1 MPDFAQLRAG
11 VGSKVPGGPKP
22 GGPGAAA
29 TAGGSQAG
37 APVPAPPPNP
47 KQQVAKGIREVSD
60 KYSSVAKYADMVANP
75 SGAVLGQVAESM
87 DEKLDEKLASATSK
101 ISAMLPS
108 FPAATRGSVALGA
121 PHAHWTHPPS
131 GPPPAPPTPLPPL
144 GPVLLGTCG
153 QVLINSKPA
162 ARCGDIGFNPTCC
175 GIPPMYEIFT
185 GSSKVFIGGA
195 RAARATFDI
204 TMHCKPPA
212 GGGGRAGAMA
222 AKLAAKSAMIAKVA
236 KAAAAAGRVASKVS
250 SAAGTVASAAGTAA
264 QVSSLG
270 ADIAEAVAEDDAAMI
285 AAMGLNMAKMAAQM
299 AADAAAMAASAAMGK
314 DPVVPPT
321 GTPGMIL
328 MGSPNVLIG
337 GVPLPASMAIAQGL
351 LKKLGFRRGR
361 SPCGMGAGGT
371 PN

>member
-11 VGSKVPGGPKP
+11 VGPKVPGGPKP

-29 TAGGSQAG
+29 TAGGGQAG

-47 KQQVAKGIREVSD
+47 KQQVAKGIREVSE
-60 KYSSVAKYADMVANP
+60 KYSTVANYASMVANP
-75 SGAVLGQVAESM
+75 SGAVLGQAAASM
-87 DEKLDEKLASATSK
+87 DEKLASATSK

-108 FPAATRGSVALGA
+108 FPAATLGSMALGI
-121 PHAHWTHPPS
+121 PHAHYTHPPS
-131 GPPPAPPTPLPPL
+131 GPFPVPPTPLPPL
-144 GPVLLGTCG
+144 GPVLLGTCL
-153 QVLINSKPA
+153 QVLINGQPA
-162 ARCGDIGFNPTCC
+162 ARCGDIGLNPTCC

-204 TMHCKPPA
+204 TMHCKPSL

-236 KAAAAAGRVASKVS
+236 KAAAAAGRVASKV
-250 SAAGTVASAAGTAA
+250 AGVAGTVASAAGTAA
-264 QVSSLG
+264 QISSLG
-270 ADIAEAVAEDDAAMI
+270 ADIAEAVAEDDAAMS
-285 AAMGLNMAKMAAQM
+285 AAMGLNTAMMAAQM
-299 AADAAAMAASAAMGK
+299 AADAAAMALSAAMGK
-314 DPVVPPT
+314 DPVLPPT

-328 MGSPNVLIG
+328 EGSPNVLIG

-361 SPCGMGAGGT
+361 SPCGAGLGGT
-371 PN
+371 GN

>member
-11 VGSKVPGGPKP
+11 VGPKVPGSPKS

-29 TAGGSQAG
+29 TAGGGQAG

-60 KYSSVAKYADMVANP
+60 KYSTVAKYAGMVANP

-87 DEKLDEKLASATSK
+87 DEKLASATSK

-108 FPAATRGSVALGA
+108 YPAATQDSVALGA
-121 PHAHWTHPPS
+121 PHAHVAHPPS
-131 GPPPAPPTPLPPL
+131 GPPPIPPTPLPPL
-144 GPVLLGTCG
+144 GPVILGTCK
-153 QVLINSKPA
+153 QVLINNKPA
-162 ARCGDIGFNPTCC
+162 ARCGDIGLNPTCC

-195 RAARATFDI
+195 RAARAKFDI
-204 TMHCKPPA
+204 TMHCKPSA
-212 GGGGRAGAMA
+212 GGGGGRAAAMA

-236 KAAAAAGRVASKVS
+236 KAAAAAGRVAGTVS

-264 QVSSLG
+264 QISSTG
-270 ADIAEAVAEDDAAMI
+270 ADIVEAVAEGNTAM
-285 AAMGLNMAKMAAQM
+285 MAAQM
-299 AADAAAMAASAAMGK
+299 AADAAAMAASAAMGR

-337 GVPLPASMAIAQGL
+337 GVPLPASMAISQGL

-361 SPCGMGAGGT
+361 SPCGMGAGG
-371 PN
+371 PEN